1 MRDKEHRII
10 ELMRSNLTEKATVLN
25 ELLHYRLKI
34 WWTNV
39 IERDSL
45 CSLHERQ
52 NWCDLMKGV
61 GGTKLHG
68 VMIRLI
74 DAEFE
79 KALFG

>member
-1 MRDKEHRII
+1 MRNREHRIL
-10 ELMRSNLTEKATVLN
+10 ELMSLNLTEKAAVLN

-34 WWTNV
+34 WWTKE

-68 VMIRLI
+68 IMIRLI